1 MNVNCKYGVTA
12 TAMLVHVVS
21 SDRPVLQALLQHSQQ
36 VVQLSAF
43 NAAERIAV
51 QNKWTINIHRL
62 LEICFGHLNRLS
74 TTNALLRLFQ
84 RTVKLERFAPG
95 FSKSITCRVNLP
107 TICLKPKNRQVH
119 LLVIDFEVGGFDNKR
134 CVVFSLL
141 QLVKKVDERPDTYIS
156 KWNDVNDMS
165 ER

>member
-1 MNVNCKYGVTA
+1 M
-12 TAMLVHVVS
+12 
-21 SDRPVLQALLQHSQQ
+21 
-36 VVQLSAF
+36 
-43 NAAERIAV
+43 
-51 QNKWTINIHRL
+51 

-141 QLVKKVDERPDTYIS
+141 QLVKQVDERPDTYIS
-156 KWNDVNDMS
+156 KWDDVSDMS
-165 ER
+165 GQM

>member
-1 MNVNCKYGVTA
+1 M
-12 TAMLVHVVS
+12 
-21 SDRPVLQALLQHSQQ
+21 
-36 VVQLSAF
+36 
-43 NAAERIAV
+43 
-51 QNKWTINIHRL
+51 

-119 LLVIDFEVGGFDNKR
+119 LLVIDLEVGGFDNKR

-141 QLVKKVDERPDTYIS
+141 QLVKQIDERPDTYIS
-156 KWNDVNDMS
+156 QWDDVNDMS
-165 ER
+165 VQV